1 MVKELSFF
9 KENLDENLK
18 KAENQ
23 NYKMF
28 FLK

>member
-28 FLK
+28 FF

>member
-1 MVKELSFF
+1 MFFKEFKMVKELSFF

-23 NYKMF
+23 K
-28 FLK
+28 